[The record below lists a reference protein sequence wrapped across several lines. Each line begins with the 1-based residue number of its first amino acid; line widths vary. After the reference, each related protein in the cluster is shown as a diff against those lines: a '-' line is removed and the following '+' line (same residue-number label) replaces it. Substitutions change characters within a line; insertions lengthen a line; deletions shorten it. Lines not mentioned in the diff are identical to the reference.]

1 MTVLMISYAGVHNY
15 SHGKSSKSYF
25 RLELE
30 RDILNLQNELDA
42 VMFLCKYLQ
51 FRLRLPR

>member
-1 MTVLMISYAGVHNY
+1 MFLLLVLTLTTGIHNY

-30 RDILNLQNELDA
+30 RDILSLHHELDA
-42 VMFLCKYLQ
+42 VMFLCKYFHFQ
-51 FRLRLPR
+51 Y